1 MKISYRWQ
9 FAISAPVLRIN
20 GPGCCASGS
29 PIGWKRV
36 YTVHKRIF
44 NAFHRLRSRSLR
56 RVERKPWTNH
66 VSWEI
71 FWFYIGGTTF
81 LRFARTKGNEMKK
94 RNDRRFVGKQ
104 DFPSALWFNPLALSF
119 FFIRNM
125 SSRDDYRVRINM
137 KDIKILRTI
146 SIKQALFN
154 VKRWNAISDCYRSFF
169 RDFTCNRLLLSKS
182 LLLFPGDAWR
192 VITLRSGLTF
202 LQNFDVFVNYE
213 KFVIFIAFFIKEL
226 LL

>member
-9 FAISAPVLRIN
+9 FAISAPLLRIN
-20 GPGCCASGS
+20 GPSCCASGS

-71 FWFYIGGTTF
+71 FWFYMGGTTF

-119 FFIRNM
+119 FSSGICLAETITEFELIWRILKYYIRFRLSKRCSTLNVETQFQIAIEVFFEISLATDFYCQKVYCCFQEM
-125 SSRDDYRVRINM
+125 
-137 KDIKILRTI
+137 LRE
-146 SIKQALFN
+146 
-154 VKRWNAISDCYRSFF
+154 
-169 RDFTCNRLLLSKS
+169 LLLSEAS
-182 LLLFPGDAWR
+182 
-192 VITLRSGLTF
+192 
-202 LQNFDVFVNYE
+202 
-213 KFVIFIAFFIKEL
+213 
-226 LL
+226 

>member
-20 GPGCCASGS
+20 GPSCCASGS

-44 NAFHRLRSRSLR
+44 NAFQRIRSRSLR

-71 FWFYIGGTTF
+71 FWFYMGGTTF

-125 SSRDDYRVRINM
+125 SSRNDYRARINM
-137 KDIKILRTI
+137 KDIKILHTI
-146 SIKQALFN
+146 SIKQTLFN

-169 RDFTCNRLLLSKS
+169 SRFHLQQTFTVK
-182 LLLFPGDAWR
+182 
-192 VITLRSGLTF
+192 
-202 LQNFDVFVNYE
+202 
-213 KFVIFIAFFIKEL
+213 KFIAVSRRCLESYYSQKRANFSTKLWCFC
-226 LL
+226 

>member
-9 FAISAPVLRIN
+9 FAISTPVLRIN
-20 GPGCCASGS
+20 GPGWCASGS

-56 RVERKPWTNH
+56 RVEQKPWTNH

-71 FWFYIGGTTF
+71 FWFYMGGATF

-119 FFIRNM
+119 FSSGIRLAETITEFELIW
-125 SSRDDYRVRINM
+125 RIL
-137 KDIKILRTI
+137 KYYTRFRLSAVQRLT
-146 SIKQALFN
+146 L
-154 VKRWNAISDCYRSFF
+154 KRNF
-169 RDFTCNRLLLSKS
+169 RLLSKFFS
-182 LLLFPGDAWR
+182 ELN
-192 VITLRSGLTF
+192 
-202 LQNFDVFVNYE
+202 LQQTSTV
-213 KFVIFIAFFIKEL
+213 KKFIAVSRRCLENYYSQKRAKLFYKTSMFL
-226 LL
+226 LIMKNS